1 MPGKVLQDMCVDCQ
15 SAEATLDIRKRRLC
29 RDCFT
34 KYVNSKVLKRME
46 SYRFGSNNE
55 DTGRRLLLPVS
66 GGISSLVL
74 LQVLHSQMQRQLA
87 KRNKTAYQLLVV
99 VIEDNLRTTSNE
111 DAPGNAWY
119 AALQTKF
126 PSVSFVPLKSLPEV
140 FTLDPTIEG
149 DLQAF
154 GVNRL
159 SAESDRDF
167 VVRILSSASSLTA
180 GSDLHEVLLNRLIVS
195 CAKQRDCESILWGHS
210 DSRLAAKALAGVAK
224 GRGGSLPFEI
234 CDGPSKSGINFSY
247 PLRDLFK
254 PELSLY
260 ASLLPEVFSELITM
274 EGPAPREKM
283 SIRNTSI
290 DDLLTDYI
298 ISQGEKYPS
307 IMANVV
313 RTASKLRSPRL
324 DETASSC
331 QICLVPLQRDPL
343 QISSEQDLCYGC
355 ARTRQDL
362 RGGKTT

>member
-1 MPGKVLQDMCVDCQ
+1 MPSKVLQDVCVDCQ

-29 RDCFT
+29 RDCFM

-46 SYRFGSNNE
+46 SYRFGSNNA
-55 DTGRRLLLPVS
+55 DTRRRLLLPVS
-66 GGISSLVL
+66 GGVSSLVL

-99 VIEDNLRTTSNE
+99 IIGDNLTTTNNE
-111 DAPGNAWY
+111 NAHENTWY
-119 AALQTKF
+119 AALQIKF
-126 PSVSFVPLKSLPEV
+126 PTVSFIPMKSLPEV

-149 DLQAF
+149 ALQAF

-159 SAESDRDF
+159 AAESDRDF
-167 VVRILSSASSLTA
+167 VIRILSPASSLTA
-180 GSDLHEVLLNRLIVS
+180 GSDLHEILLNRLIVS
-195 CAKQRDCESILWGHS
+195 CAKQHDCESILWGHS

-234 CDGPSKSGINFSY
+234 CDGLSKSGVNFSY

-260 ASLLPEVFSELITM
+260 ASLLPEVFSELITRG
-274 EGPAPREKM
+274 GPAPREKT

-313 RTASKLRSPRL
+313 RTASKLRSPSL

-331 QICLVPLQRDPL
+331 QICLVPLQRDPG
-343 QISSEQDLCYGC
+343 QVSSEQDLCYGC

>member
-1 MPGKVLQDMCVDCQ
+1 MPGKVLQDVCVDCQ

-29 RDCFT
+29 RDCFM

-46 SYRFGSNNE
+46 SYRFGSSNE
-55 DTGRRLLLPVS
+55 DTGRRLLLPLS

-99 VIEDNLRTTSNE
+99 IIEDNLRTTSNE
-111 DAPGNAWY
+111 DAQGNAWY

-159 SAESDRDF
+159 AAESDRDF
-167 VVRILSSASSLTA
+167 TIRILSSASSLTA

-195 CAKQRDCESILWGHS
+195 CAKQHGCESILWGHS

-234 CDGPSKSGINFSY
+234 CDGVSKSGINFSY

-260 ASLLPEVFSELITM
+260 ASSLPEVFSELITR
-274 EGPAPREKM
+274 EVSVPREKA

-290 DDLLTDYI
+290 DDLLTNYI

-313 RTASKLRSPRL
+313 RTASKLRSPRT

-331 QICLVPLQRDPL
+331 KICLVPLQRDHG

-362 RGGKTT
+362 QAGKTI